1 VRGAVRRLA
10 RTPFSTTSNNFPRPP
25 PPIPAG
31 AGGLPLKSAMSAVPA
46 GAAWAVDSRNGKTK
60 VSTASLG
67 WEGAPLSVMTNAHST
82 LPYFATAAKGTEGLL
97 RDELRALNVRP
108 IRGDRGGVHFGGTLV
123 DAFRV
128 CLHSRIA
135 IRVLELRGQT
145 SVTDSKQL
153 YDFVSSISF
162 DDILDPRLT
171 LAVSAS
177 VASSQMTH
185 SQFVSRRVK
194 DAIVDRQRR
203 RDLARSNVDPAHPDV
218 HILVHLAKNSAS
230 VYVDLAGD
238 ALHRRGYRPAH
249 VTAPLKENVASAL
262 VQLSRW
268 DKSSPFCDPCC
279 GSGTIVLEAA
289 LIAAN
294 FAPGL
299 LRQSFGLER
308 HLRIDQSLRAT
319 FESVRETARKAINT
333 EAVTVVRGSDIDI
346 ASLSLAKSTATS
358 LNLCIQF
365 ARQDVLH
372 LSPTEQAGTIVTNPP
387 YGKRLEG
394 GTKLASRIGRS
405 LSKFKGF
412 NVVVLSPDPAWLTAM
427 GTRPSLEH
435 TLFNGNI
442 ECRAFGWTL

>member
-1 VRGAVRRLA
+1 MNVAFIILFEMT
-10 RTPFSTTSNNFPRPP
+10 TP
-25 PPIPAG
+25 
-31 AGGLPLKSAMSAVPA
+31 
-46 GAAWAVDSRNGKTK
+46 
-60 VSTASLG
+60 
-67 WEGAPLSVMTNAHST
+67 HSQ

-97 RDELRALNVRP
+97 RDELRALNLRP
-108 IRGDRGGVHFGGTLV
+108 IRGDRGGVHFGGTLA

-135 IRVLELRGQT
+135 MRVLELRGQAN
-145 SVTDSKQL
+145 VTDSNQL
-153 YDFVSSISF
+153 YDFVSAISF

-203 RDLARSNVDPAHPDV
+203 QARVRSHVAPAHPDV
-218 HILVHLAKNSAS
+218 HIVAHLARNSAS
-230 VYVDLAGD
+230 IYVDLAGD
-238 ALHRRGYRPAH
+238 ALHKRGYRPAH
-249 VTAPLKENVASAL
+249 VTAPLKENLASAL
-262 VQLSRW
+262 IRLSRW
-268 DKSSPFCDPCC
+268 DRSSSLIDPCC

-289 LIAAN
+289 LMAAN
-294 FAPGL
+294 WAPGL
-299 LRQSFGLER
+299 LRKSFGLER
-308 HLRIDQSLRAT
+308 HVRVDQSLRDT
-319 FESVRETARKAINT
+319 FESARETARGAINT
-333 EAVTVVRGSDIDI
+333 EAATVVRGSDIDI
-346 ASLSLAKSTATS
+346 ASLSLAQSTAGT
-358 LNLCIQF
+358 LNLRVQF
-365 ARQDVLH
+365 SRQDVLH
-372 LSPTEQAGTIVTNPP
+372 LSPTEQAGTLVTNPP

-394 GTKLASRIGRS
+394 GTNLASRIGRS

-412 NVVVLSPDPAWLTAM
+412 NVIVLSPDPAWLTAM